1 MGVFMFKRIYI
12 EITNKCNLN
21 CSFCKG
27 TKRDGKFIDMDS
39 FSILLNKLKG
49 YTKYLYFHIMGEPI
63 LHPYINELID
73 MASKEYSINITSNG
87 YLIDRI
93 KDNKNIR
100 QLNISLHSYDKRYGK
115 SLDEYLN
122 DIFNSCDVLI
132 NNNTIINY
140 RIWVDSVNKSEIINR
155 LEEKYNVSIG
165 NKDKVKLSN
174 NVFFEIE
181 KEFIWPSLDNDY
193 YNEVGS
199 CMGTRDHIGILV
211 DGTVVSCCLDS
222 DGIINLGNIYKNDL
236 DDIINGNLFRDIN
249 EGFLCNQKR
258 CELCKK
264 CNFYELRR

>member
-1 MGVFMFKRIYI
+1 
-12 EITNKCNLN
+12 
-21 CSFCKG
+21 
-27 TKRDGKFIDMDS
+27 
-39 FSILLNKLKG
+39 
-49 YTKYLYFHIMGEPI
+49 
-63 LHPYINELID
+63 
-73 MASKEYSINITSNG
+73 
-87 YLIDRI
+87 
-93 KDNKNIR
+93 
-100 QLNISLHSYDKRYGK
+100 
-115 SLDEYLN
+115 LDEYLN
-122 DIFNSCDVLI
+122 DIFNSSDVLI

-140 RIWVDSVNKSEIINR
+140 RLWVDSVNKSEIINK
-155 LEEKYNVSIG
+155 LEDKYNVSIG

-211 DGTVVSCCLDS
+211 DGTVVPCCLDS

-236 DDIINGNLFRDIN
+236 NDIINGNLFRDIN